1 LNGLPADAAV
11 LASKIVLAPALIAGV
26 SVAGQRLGARLA
38 GSLTALPV
46 VAGPIAF
53 FMALEHG
60 PAFGSHAARGALAGE
75 LSLAVFCGVYAHA
88 CRRAPWLA
96 CLPLAL
102 AGFAL
107 ATLALDAVGP
117 SLALAAAA
125 GIAVPLGAPR
135 LLPDPEVAAG
145 RRAITRSELAL
156 RMAAGA
162 TLVVAVTAAAGAL
175 GPSLAGLLTPFPI
188 AATVLTVFSHRNQ
201 GAAFATQLLRGLLR
215 GLLGMTAFFLVLALG
230 LEPLGLAG
238 AFALACAAA
247 LAVQA
252 VLLARLRRGA
262 GADDGVGDAVD
273 EP

>member
-60 PAFGSHAARGALAGE
+60 PAFGSRAASGALAGE
-75 LSLAVFCGVYAHA
+75 LSLAVFAGVYALA
-88 CRRAPWLA
+88 CGRAPWFV

-102 AGFAL
+102 AGFGVS
-107 ATLALDAVGP
+107 TLALEAASH

-125 GIAVPLGAPR
+125 GIVVPLGAPR
-135 LLPDPEVAAG
+135 LLPDPEAAAG
-145 RRAITRSELAL
+145 RGAITRGELAL
-156 RMAAGA
+156 RMLAGA
-162 TLVVAVTAAAGAL
+162 ALVVAVTAAAGAL

-188 AATVLTVFSHRNQ
+188 AATVLTVFSHRGQ
-201 GAAFATQLLRGLLR
+201 GAAFAIQLLRGLLR

-230 LEPLGLAG
+230 LEPLGVAG
-238 AFALACAAA
+238 AFALACVAA

-252 VLLARLRRGA
+252 VLLVRLGRTA
-262 GADDGVGDAVD
+262 
-273 EP
+273 P

>member
-1 LNGLPADAAV
+1 LSGLLPEGAAV

-60 PAFGSHAARGALAGE
+60 PAFGSRAARGALAGE
-75 LSLAVFCGVYAHA
+75 LSLAVFGAVYAHA
-88 CRRAPWLA
+88 CLRAPWFV

-102 AGFAL
+102 AGFGL
-107 ATLALDAVGP
+107 ATLALDAAGA
-117 SLALAAAA
+117 SFALAAAA
-125 GIAVPLGAPR
+125 GVAVPLGAPR
-135 LLPDPEVAAG
+135 LLPDPAVPAG
-145 RRAITRSELAL
+145 RRAITHGELAV
-156 RMAAGA
+156 RMIAGA

-188 AATVLTVFSHRNQ
+188 AATVLTVFAHRNQ
-201 GAAFATQLLRGLLR
+201 GSAFAVQLLRGLLR

-230 LEPLGLAG
+230 LEPLGVAG
-238 AFALACAAA
+238 AFALACGAA

-252 VLLARLRRGA
+252 ALVARLRGA
-262 GADDGVGDAVD
+262 AA
-273 EP
+273 